1 MTQTVFT
8 IVIFVAMIVSYS
20 LNKIP
25 MALTSMIG
33 MLLLVITGCV
43 SSSSVLSTIGSGTVL
58 TMISMFIIAAGLQR
72 TQMVDKIS
80 GLVYRVSKGSFTK
93 VLAGYVLVTF
103 ILGQF
108 LPSTTAIVAL
118 VCPLVVSMCR
128 EMKINPSKMLFS
140 VAVVGVAAS
149 WTFTPIGPYAAN
161 YIESN
166 GMLAEYG
173 ITGIEFTIFDE
184 MIDKIPCT
192 IVVII
197 WAIFFAPKF
206 APDIPDPMLNSFTG
220 AGKKEKT
227 PLGPVREV
235 IGYGV
240 FAAVILCLMFKSFG
254 LPSWVIPACGACIV
268 VLSGVLTER
277 EAISSMGLDIIMIYV
292 GAAVLGNAFAATG
305 AGEIIGDAV
314 SAVLGKTGN
323 SYLIGA
329 SFFAAAYIMTS
340 LLYNRAVSKI
350 LVPIILLSSISMNCD
365 PRGLMR
371 MCYIGSMCSLITP
384 MATTAVP
391 MIMGAAGYTQR
402 DLVRMNILPAILMGA
417 VSVLFVMSR
426 FPCF

>member
-1 MTQTVFT
+1 MAQTVIT
-8 IVIFVAMIVSYS
+8 IVIFVAMIISYS

-25 MALTSMIG
+25 MALTSMLG
-33 MLLLVITGCV
+33 MVLLVITVCV
-43 SSSSVLSTIGSGTVL
+43 APSSVLSTIGSGTVV

-72 TQMVDKIS
+72 TQMVDKLS
-80 GLVYRVSKGSFTK
+80 GLVYRVSKGSFTR
-93 VLAGYVLVTF
+93 VLAGYVIVTF

-128 EMKINPSKMLFS
+128 EMKVNPSKMLFS
-140 VAVVGVAAS
+140 IAIVGVAAS

-161 YIESN
+161 YVESN

-173 ITGIEFTIFDE
+173 INNVSFTIFDE
-184 MIDKIPCT
+184 MIDKIPCS
-192 IVVII
+192 IVVIL

-206 APDIPDPMLNSFTG
+206 APDIPDPMIESFTG
-220 AGKKEKT
+220 NVKKEKV
-227 PLGPVREV
+227 PLSPVREV

-240 FAAVILCLMFKSFG
+240 FAAVIICLMFNSFG
-254 LPSWVIPACGACIV
+254 LPSWVIPALGACLV
-268 VLSGVLTER
+268 VLSGVLTEK
-277 EAISSMGLDIIMIYV
+277 EAINRMGLDIIMIYI
-292 GAAVLGNAFAATG
+292 GAATLGNAFAATG
-305 AGEIIGDAV
+305 AGDIIGDAV
-314 SAVLGKTGN
+314 SAVLGRTHN

-329 SFFAAAYIMTS
+329 AFFAAAYIMTS

-350 LVPIILLSSISMNCD
+350 LIPIILLSSISMNCD

-391 MIMGAAGYTQR
+391 MIMGAAGYTQK
-402 DLVRMNILPAILMGA
+402 DLLKMNIIPAILMCA
-417 VSVLFVMSR
+417 VTVLFVMSR
-426 FPCF
+426 FPCY

>member
-1 MTQTVFT
+1 MAQTVIT
-8 IVIFVAMIVSYS
+8 IVIFIAMIVSYS

-25 MALTSMIG
+25 MALTSMLG
-33 MLLLVITGCV
+33 MVLLVITGCV
-43 SSSSVLSTIGSGTVL
+43 APSSVLSTIGSGTVV

-72 TQMVDKIS
+72 TQMVDKLS

-128 EMKINPSKMLFS
+128 EMKVNPSKMLFS
-140 VAVVGVAAS
+140 IAIVGVAAS

-161 YIESN
+161 YVESN

-173 ITGIEFTIFDE
+173 ISGVSFTIFDE
-184 MIDKIPCT
+184 MIDKIPCS

-206 APDIPDPMLNSFTG
+206 APDIPDTMLESFTG
-220 AGKKEKT
+220 SAKKEKE
-227 PLGPVREV
+227 PLSPVREV
-235 IGYGV
+235 IGYSV
-240 FAAVILCLMFKSFG
+240 FAAVIICLMFNSFG
-254 LPSWVIPACGACIV
+254 LPSWVIPACGACLV
-268 VLSGVLTER
+268 VLSRVLTEK
-277 EAISSMGLDIIMIYV
+277 EAINRMGLDIIMIYI

-314 SAVLGKTGN
+314 SAVLGRTHN
-323 SYLIGA
+323 SYVIGA
-329 SFFAAAYIMTS
+329 AFFIAAYIMTS

-350 LVPIILLSSISMNCD
+350 LIPIILLSSISMNCD

-391 MIMGAAGYTQR
+391 MIMGAAGYTQK
-402 DLVRMNILPAILMGA
+402 DLLKMNIIPAILMCA
-417 VSVLFVMSR
+417 VTVLFVMSR
-426 FPCF
+426 FPCY

>member
-1 MTQTVFT
+1 MAQTVIT
-8 IVIFVAMIVSYS
+8 IVIFIAMIVSYS
-20 LNKIP
+20 LNRIP

-72 TQMVDKIS
+72 TQMVDKLS

-140 VAVVGVAAS
+140 VAIVGVAAS
-149 WTFTPIGPYAAN
+149 WTFTPIDPYAAN

-173 ITGIEFTIFDE
+173 ITGVEFTIFDE

-192 IVVII
+192 IVVIL

-206 APDIPDPMLNSFTG
+206 APDIPDPMLGSFTG
-220 AGKKEKT
+220 PAKKEKA

-240 FAAVILCLMFKSFG
+240 FAAVIICLMFRSFG
-254 LPSWVIPACGACIV
+254 LPSWVIPACGAHRRAERRADRAGGDQQHGAGYHHDLCRRGGAGQRLCRHGRRGDHRRRGIRRARPDGEQ
-268 VLSGVLTER
+268 LSDRRGVLR
-277 EAISSMGLDIIMIYV
+277 GGLYHDV
-292 GAAVLGNAFAATG
+292 AAV
-305 AGEIIGDAV
+305 
-314 SAVLGKTGN
+314 
-323 SYLIGA
+323 
-329 SFFAAAYIMTS
+329 
-340 LLYNRAVSKI
+340 
-350 LVPIILLSSISMNCD
+350 
-365 PRGLMR
+365 
-371 MCYIGSMCSLITP
+371 
-384 MATTAVP
+384 
-391 MIMGAAGYTQR
+391 
-402 DLVRMNILPAILMGA
+402 
-417 VSVLFVMSR
+417 
-426 FPCF
+426 